1 MYKIYIEL
9 LEKIFWF
16 EFSITVFLIGIMGA
30 YLKLYDK
37 NSWLYKESE
46 GKSWLYDLSGMR
58 SWGLIF
64 AMTVWIIG
72 FYTSLYEIIAKLIEL
87 FKK

>member
-1 MYKIYIEL
+1 MIK
-9 LEKIFWF
+9 
-16 EFSITVFLIGIMGA
+16 TVGCI
-30 YLKLYDK
+30 KK
-37 NSWLYKESE
+37 SE

>member
-1 MYKIYIEL
+1 MCGKFYYIFCRL
-9 LEKIFWF
+9 W
-16 EFSITVFLIGIMGA
+16 GA

-72 FYTSLYEIIAKLIEL
+72 FDTSLYEIIAKLIEL